1 MQPLFAEGVM
11 GKFGQDFLLDSFVS
25 NQGRVSIS
33 LFFRETKYGMEAEFL
48 ATGFAD
54 APRVVTSHDFH
65 GYLLPLAHGLL
76 GAGSWWDRK
85 ADQRGAFVESVV
97 GSVIEMASIS
107 KTRGGLRSVDLVG
120 PNLEEI
126 YTFTKDLLGKS
137 DLEERKKL
145 GRELREERQNYRFQ
159 LALSH
164 YHQLIP
170 GEGMQAGSATPLHE
184 IWEDKDRSIAQLY
197 TLARALG
204 VKEIIPRIQRVL
216 FPGAF
221 GDNGEAP
228 SAKEISVS
236 IAKLKRNFV
245 IPN

>member
-1 MQPLFAEGVM
+1 M
-11 GKFGQDFLLDSFVS
+11 
-25 NQGRVSIS
+25 
-33 LFFRETKYGMEAEFL
+33 
-48 ATGFAD
+48 
-54 APRVVTSHDFH
+54 
-65 GYLLPLAHGLL
+65 
-76 GAGSWWDRK
+76 AG
-85 ADQRGAFVESVV
+85 
-97 GSVIEMASIS
+97 IS
-107 KTRGGLRSVDLVG
+107 KVRGGLRSVDLAG

-126 YTFTKDLLGKS
+126 YTFNKELVEKS

-159 LALSH
+159 VALSH

-170 GEGMQAGSATPLHE
+170 GEGMQTDSATRLHE
-184 IWEDKDRSIAQLY
+184 IREYKDRSIAQLY

-216 FPGAF
+216 LPTTF

-228 SAKEISVS
+228 SAREISVS